1 MDTEVT
7 KANEI
12 SKLNDEFRKGYTF
25 TITRGIQARSDM
37 PEIIEKVRNFN
48 TFTEDN
54 DPFDEHDFGSFDWLG
69 ETIYWKIDYYDQ
81 MLKNWCDPL
90 SPACKRVLTILL
102 SDEY

>member
-90 SPACKRVLTILL
+90 SPVCKRVLTILL